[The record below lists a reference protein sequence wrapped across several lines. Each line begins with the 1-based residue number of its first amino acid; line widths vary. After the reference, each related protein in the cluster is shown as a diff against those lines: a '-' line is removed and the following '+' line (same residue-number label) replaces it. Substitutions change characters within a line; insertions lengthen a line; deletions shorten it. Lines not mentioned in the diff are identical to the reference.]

1 MGLAAGA
8 LSSSNIGA
16 RSVSLTSAVAT
27 GGTTP
32 YSYQWYRS
40 TVSGFTPSGSNDLPG
55 ETELS
60 FVDEDLTP
68 GTQYYYKVITIDSAA
83 TPATVTSAQL
93 SVLTLEADADLSQNQ
108 FQQSPFLGM
117 LDLRYNPD
125 TIPVQMDEGV
135 TAEYSAGTPVKWTQD
150 AGGVPKVEPCT
161 ADTDVVAGFITYN
174 NKQQKFTGGDYMEMS
189 MDQNVMYLMPTA
201 DIERGARV
209 MIDVVTV
216 GGVVT
221 ATTGKPVSGFMLDVG
236 VQGQLGRVKL
246 MTPALATAP

>member
-32 YSYQWYRS
+32 YTYQWYRS
-40 TVSGFTPSGSNDLPG
+40 TVSGFTPSGSNDIPG
-55 ETELS
+55 AVELS
-60 FVDEDLTP
+60 IVDEDLTP

-93 SVLTLEADADLSQNQ
+93 SVLTLEADQDLSLNQ
-108 FQQSPFLGM
+108 FEQSPFLGM
-117 LDLRYNPD
+117 LDLRFNPD
-125 TIPVQMDEGV
+125 TITCVMDADV
-135 TAEYSAGTPVKWTQD
+135 TGEYSCGTAVKFTQED
-150 AGGVPKVEPCT
+150 GGVPKVEPCT
-161 ADTDVVAGFITYN
+161 ADTDIVAGFITYN
-174 NKQQKFTGGDYMEMS
+174 NKQQKFTGGDAMEIS

-201 DIERGARV
+201 AIERGARV
-209 MIDVVTV
+209 MIDVATV
-216 GGVVT
+216 GGVIT

-236 VQGQLGRVKL
+236 VQGQIARVKI
-246 MTPALATAP
+246 MTPALSTAP